1 MATNVFCLC
10 NLQYS
15 LKNSLFPGPAEQFS
29 ICGGRS
35 TSFGVY
41 FFFVEVGGAGCCG
54 VVDFK
59 NGLPGV
65 DSILFNTITTHHHI
79 ESFLIV

>member
-41 FFFVEVGGAGCCG
+41 FFFVEVGGGG
-54 VVDFK
+54 VLWGS
-59 NGLPGV
+59 GL
-65 DSILFNTITTHHHI
+65 
-79 ESFLIV
+79 